1 MSTETDARP
10 APDAPSK
17 GGGSS
22 LPYWVSGDTNAFFG
36 LGFNVLVNVL
46 VLTGLMVGVIKLPAD
61 DVFGTILPA
70 LGIALIVG
78 NAYYTFLG
86 RQLAKKE
93 NRSDVASLPYGPS
106 VPHMF

>member
-1 MSTETDARP
+1 MSTSTDDRP
-10 APDAPSK
+10 APDAAST
-17 GGGSS
+17 GGPA

-46 VLTGLMVGVIKLPAD
+46 VLSGLMVGVVNLPPD

-78 NAYYTFLG
+78 NAYYSFLG
-86 RQLAKKE
+86 RQLARRE
-93 NRSDVASLPYGPS
+93 NRSDVAALPYGPS
-106 VPHMF
+106 